1 MSDIEIAHSVKM
13 KEIKKIGKK
22 LGISDYL
29 EYYGDYKAKIEYD
42 KITKKKSD
50 TKLILVTATSPTPF
64 GEGKTTVSIG
74 LLDALCKMK
83 LNAIAALRE
92 PSQGPVF
99 GIKGGATG
107 GGHSQVLPMED
118 INLNF
123 TGDFHAITGANNLLC
138 AAIDN
143 HIHQGNSLN
152 LDENRI
158 LFNRCLDVNDR
169 ALKDITIHGKEYER
183 KEAFDITAAS
193 EMMAI
198 VCLTQSMEDLRRR
211 LDNILIGYDKKGKPV
226 FAKSLNISG
235 SLMVILKDAIK
246 PNLVQTLEH
255 NPVIIHGGPFANI
268 AHGCNTV
275 IATKTAMNLA
285 DYVVTEAGFGSDLG
299 ALKFY
304 DIKCRYNGLKPDVT
318 VLVTTIKAIKYNGN
332 DNIEEGI
339 CNLGAH
345 IDILKNMT
353 NNIVVCLNKYD
364 TDTNKDINYVK
375 KYVASKGVKFAMS
388 TAYVDGGKGAIK
400 LAKEVLSFDNKEKYK
415 ELYDINDKVENKIEK
430 IVKGI
435 YHAKNITYSDIA
447 KEKLELFK
455 KNGLDKLPICV
466 AKTQYSIS
474 DNPKVL
480 GNPVDY
486 DVQVR
491 DVKLY
496 NGAGILT
503 IYLGSIITMPGLPKK
518 PNYEIIDIVDN
529 EIVGLS

>member
-1 MSDIEIAHSVKM
+1 MS
-13 KEIKKIGKK
+13 
-22 LGISDYL
+22 
-29 EYYGDYKAKIEYD
+29 
-42 KITKKKSD
+42 
-50 TKLILVTATSPTPF
+50 
-64 GEGKTTVSIG
+64 
-74 LLDALCKMK
+74 
-83 LNAIAALRE
+83 
-92 PSQGPVF
+92 
-99 GIKGGATG
+99 
-107 GGHSQVLPMED
+107 
-118 INLNF
+118 
-123 TGDFHAITGANNLLC
+123 
-138 AAIDN
+138 
-143 HIHQGNSLN
+143 
-152 LDENRI
+152 
-158 LFNRCLDVNDR
+158 
-169 ALKDITIHGKEYER
+169 
-183 KEAFDITAAS
+183 
-193 EMMAI
+193 
-198 VCLTQSMEDLRRR
+198 
-211 LDNILIGYDKKGKPV
+211 
-226 FAKSLNISG
+226 
-235 SLMVILKDAIK
+235 
-246 PNLVQTLEH
+246 
-255 NPVIIHGGPFANI
+255 
-268 AHGCNTV
+268 
-275 IATKTAMNLA
+275 
-285 DYVVTEAGFGSDLG
+285 
-299 ALKFY
+299 
-304 DIKCRYNGLKPDVT
+304 LKPDVT